1 MVKSFLPTQFP
12 DLVGFDRIFDLMER
26 QVNRDRASLFP
37 PYDVVQE
44 RNQNNYR
51 IDLAVAGFLQK
62 DINITFHEGVLTIQ
76 GKRDN
81 SLKSTLDQ
89 KKQERRLHQ
98 GIRARDFE
106 QKFTLA
112 DSIKVKGAELTDG
125 ILSVYLENVVPEEDQ
140 PQQIPIGS
148 GVTQGS
154 EQLLT
159 E

>member
-12 DLVGFDRIFDLMER
+12 DLVGFDRIFHLLE
-26 QVNRDRASLFP
+26 QQANRTATHFP

-44 RNQNNYR
+44 RNLNHYR

-62 DINITFHEGVLTIQ
+62 DINITFHNGVLTIQ
-76 GKRDN
+76 GKRDK
-81 SLKSTLDQ
+81 SLQSTLDQ

-112 DSIKVKGAELTDG
+112 DTIEVQGAELTDG
-125 ILSVYLENVVPEEDQ
+125 ILSVYLENVVPDEEQ
-140 PQQIPIGS
+140 PRQIQIGS
-148 GVTQGS
+148 GVTRGS

>member
-1 MVKSFLPTQFP
+1 MEKSFLPAQFP
-12 DLVGFDRIFDLMER
+12 DLVGFDKIFHLLE
-26 QVNRDRASLFP
+26 QQANRTSPNFP

-44 RNQNNYR
+44 RNLNNYR

-62 DINITFHEGVLTIQ
+62 DINITFHDGILTIQ

-81 SLKSTLDQ
+81 SLQSTLDQ

-112 DSIKVKGAELTDG
+112 DTIEVKGAELTDG

-148 GVTQGS
+148 GVTRGS